1 MTAPPHGLLRDDDR
15 ALALVQQFGR
25 TSTAFQALSPGLN
38 HWFAETPGLVAYAD
52 TGSAWVAA
60 GEPITAPEHAV
71 TVARGFVDAA
81 RRAGRRVSFF
91 ATEGI
96 LAASPLFQRIQ
107 LGEQPMWDPRVW
119 AEHVRTHKSLREQLR
134 RARAKGVRVR
144 RVTPDDIDAQPSLR
158 AQLDTVV
165 RHWLATRPMPPMHF
179 LVEVAPLSLLA
190 HRRLLVAERAEQVV
204 GLLSMAPVPARQGWL
219 FEHLLRDPSAPN
231 GTSELLVDAAMQ
243 QLAQHDTPWA
253 TLGLAPLYGDVAPWL
268 RIMRALSRPLFNFT
282 GLAAFKRKLRPQH
295 WEPIFLAYPAG
306 ASSAWAVADG
316 LRAFAARP
324 LWRFGIH
331 TALRGPGPLLTAL
344 EWLLIPWT
352 LLLVLAPADVWFPSD
367 AVKWAWVVFD
377 VLLYALLRLVRRR
390 AWITGARV
398 AATAVSLD
406 AILTLWQALAWNVP
420 RVSDWSAALLLGI
433 ACAGPLLTA
442 PILWGAVRRLQWL
455 TDSRPDSSAR

>member
-158 AQLDTVV
+158 AQLDAVV
-165 RHWLATRPMPPMHF
+165 RHWLATRPMPPTREAGRSCDMT
-179 LVEVAPLSLLA
+179 LSTRRGRSVTDLEAP
-190 HRRLLVAERAEQVV
+190 
-204 GLLSMAPVPARQGWL
+204 
-219 FEHLLRDPSAPN
+219 PSP
-231 GTSELLVDAAMQ
+231 
-243 QLAQHDTPWA
+243 
-253 TLGLAPLYGDVAPWL
+253 
-268 RIMRALSRPLFNFT
+268 
-282 GLAAFKRKLRPQH
+282 
-295 WEPIFLAYPAG
+295 
-306 ASSAWAVADG
+306 
-316 LRAFAARP
+316 
-324 LWRFGIH
+324 
-331 TALRGPGPLLTAL
+331 
-344 EWLLIPWT
+344 
-352 LLLVLAPADVWFPSD
+352 
-367 AVKWAWVVFD
+367 
-377 VLLYALLRLVRRR
+377 
-390 AWITGARV
+390 
-398 AATAVSLD
+398 
-406 AILTLWQALAWNVP
+406 
-420 RVSDWSAALLLGI
+420 
-433 ACAGPLLTA
+433 
-442 PILWGAVRRLQWL
+442 
-455 TDSRPDSSAR
+455 